1 MPLIGVMIA
10 SSAATSVR
18 NIAAF
23 RNGLRELGYT
33 DGRNVRIEY
42 RSAEGMAERYPAIIT
57 DLVALNPACH
67 PRRLSR
73 RSVGRARG
81 DTNDPSDH
89 VRGCR

>member
-1 MPLIGVMIA
+1 MQRREFIRLLGGTAVALPVAAPAQQPAMPLIGVMIA

-42 RSAEGMAERYPAIIT
+42 RSR
-57 DLVALNPACH
+57 
-67 PRRLSR
+67 
-73 RSVGRARG
+73 
-81 DTNDPSDH
+81 
-89 VRGCR
+89 